1 MFLLTCWVSGLISR
15 ERSYQNLSKKSGVQK
30 KQKTTT
36 TKQQQKQQQQALLP
50 QNPKNLST
58 VKKDAYQ

>member
-30 KQKTTT
+30 KKKNNNNKTTTKTTT
-36 TKQQQKQQQQALLP
+36 TSIVTTKFEEFVY
-50 QNPKNLST
+50 S
-58 VKKDAYQ
+58 

>member
-15 ERSYQNLSKKSGVQK
+15 ERSYQNLSQASGVQK
-30 KQKTTT
+30 TTTT
-36 TKQQQKQQQQALLP
+36 TKQQQQQQQALLP
-50 QNPKNLST
+50 QNSKNLYT

>member
-15 ERSYQNLSKKSGVQK
+15 ERSYQNFKKK
-30 KQKTTT
+30 KKTTT

-50 QNPKNLST
+50 QNSKNLST